1 MFPFPPFPFSFS
13 HSAELNQVVATVLQ
27 SVITAPQG
35 ENYKR
40 KEHQT
45 TSTDHLISGR
55 SQRKIYCDIQNTCDL
70 FVVDSSLH
78 SAVLDSILGF
88 GRWRNPI

>member
-55 SQRKIYCDIQNTCDL
+55 SQRKIYCKKVTFTSTYISHFLLVNNC
-70 FVVDSSLH
+70 S
-78 SAVLDSILGF
+78 
-88 GRWRNPI
+88 